1 MNVKESVIDRYTQG
15 AQEVQGS
22 LCCPV
27 NYDASLLKT
36 LPKEIIEKDYGCGDP
51 SRYVRE
57 GDVVLDLG
65 SGGGKICYMAA
76 QIVGNTGRVIGIDMN
91 DDMLSLA
98 KKYQNEMS
106 EKLGGDRVK
115 FYKGHI
121 QDLALDLNKLE
132 NYLSANPVENIE
144 SMGLLEVWKQKQI
157 KAEPMI
163 TDNSVDVVVSNCV
176 LNLVQESERE
186 KMISEIYRVLK
197 PGGRV
202 AISDIVADE
211 IVDEGMKSDP
221 ELWSGCISGAFH
233 EKDFLDVFEDK
244 GFVGVAY
251 DKWSEEPWQT
261 VEGVEFRSV
270 TIVAYKPLAIDK
282 KDVGQAAIYKGP
294 FQSVAITNGNITFNF
309 PRGERMIVDECTAQ
323 MISKGFFGLGIVVV
337 NPLDKKP
344 ASSMCCKIDKVRP
357 ALETKGGLQIGA
369 EGFSADSSGSCC

>member
-1 MNVKESVIDRYTQG
+1 MNVKESVIQRYSKG
-15 AQEVQGS
+15 AKSVQQS

-27 NYDASLLKT
+27 DYDADLLKV
-36 LPKEIIEKDYGCGDP
+36 LPREIIEKDYGCGDP

-76 QIVGNTGRVIGIDMN
+76 QIVGDAGQVIGIGMN

-98 KKYQNEMS
+98 RKYQEEMS
-106 EKLGGDRVK
+106 EKPGSARVK
-115 FYKGHI
+115 FHKGHI
-121 QDLALDLNKLE
+121 QDLALDLQKLE
-132 NYLSANPVENIE
+132 NFLSKNPVDNVEV
-144 SMGLLEVWKQKQI
+144 LEDWKQNQI

-163 TDNSVDVVVSNCV
+163 TDDSVDVVVSNCV
-176 LNLVQESERE
+176 LNLVHESERE

-211 IVDEGMKSDP
+211 IVNKEMKNDP

-233 EKDFLDVFEDK
+233 EKAFLDAFEGQ

-270 TIVAYKPLAIDK
+270 NHC
-282 KDVGQAAIYKGP
+282 GP
-294 FQSVAITNGNITFNF
+294 
-309 PRGERMIVDECTAQ
+309 
-323 MISKGFFGLGIVVV
+323 
-337 NPLDKKP
+337 
-344 ASSMCCKIDKVRP
+344 
-357 ALETKGGLQIGA
+357 
-369 EGFSADSSGSCC
+369 